1 MNILPL
7 TLFWLLLGSLML
19 DIAPLT
25 AVTKACT
32 DSVGL
37 GAQDRHAKSMRM
49 RRVKLDKVSFPDQL
63 FGVAWEQGLSFGLTH
78 MHIQGDLVSGKLLF
92 WKFRG
97 LIMSW

>member
-7 TLFWLLLGSLML
+7 ALFWLLLGSLML

-25 AVTKACT
+25 AVTKAST

-49 RRVKLDKVSFPDQL
+49 RRV
-63 FGVAWEQGLSFGLTH
+63 
-78 MHIQGDLVSGKLLF
+78 
-92 WKFRG
+92 
-97 LIMSW
+97 SWI

>member
-19 DIAPLT
+19 DIGPLT
-25 AVTKACT
+25 AATKAYT

-49 RRVKLDKVSFPDQL
+49 CGVKPDVVSFPDQL
-63 FGVAWEQGLSFGLTH
+63 LEWPGNKACPSAAHTGRFG
-78 MHIQGDLVSGKLLF
+78 F
-92 WKFRG
+92 W
-97 LIMSW
+97 